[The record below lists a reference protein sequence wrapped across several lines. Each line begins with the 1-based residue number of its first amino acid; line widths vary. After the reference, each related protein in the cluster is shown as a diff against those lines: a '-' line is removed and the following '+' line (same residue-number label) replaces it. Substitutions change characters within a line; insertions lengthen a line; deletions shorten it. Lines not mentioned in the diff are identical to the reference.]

1 MTWAGWGDIL
11 PTLTLVAVI
20 AGLLSTAVRLLVR
33 PVAENAAAEAEKR
46 AREATR
52 VAVDGLYD
60 RLKGNDFRHVD
71 QGLANLGNRIEAVRE
86 DFGGCLDRRIGEVR
100 QDVGNRFDRA
110 RQHRKDMEERLM
122 AAIEGRGGPLEELEW
137 RFNNRNNPYI
147 FRDALR
153 RIVHTDPT
161 GVSDAGASRP
171 HLPPSGDPC
180 VIDQHRG
187 VVRGSSEGDAVERL
201 AGVRAVD
208 LRAVD
213 GQRPRNHGAPIQL
226 PLAAD
231 CPAGFPRLHRAL
243 DSYPAPAVP
252 GRVVTVPKHIKDR
265 HSLAAGVGILD
276 LVAQRAAAAA
286 DQVRFLNHA
295 GNHARRTERG
305 RGTRAGTERPG
316 ASGRQGDI

>member
-33 PVAENAAAEAEKR
+33 PVAENAAAAEKR

-147 FRDALR
+147 FRDALGASCTPIR
-153 RIVHTDPT
+153 LEYRTLGHHDPT
-161 GVSDAGASRP
+161 
-171 HLPPSGDPC
+171 
-180 VIDQHRG
+180 
-187 VVRGSSEGDAVERL
+187 
-201 AGVRAVD
+201 
-208 LRAVD
+208 
-213 GQRPRNHGAPIQL
+213 
-226 PLAAD
+226 
-231 CPAGFPRLHRAL
+231 F
-243 DSYPAPAVP
+243 
-252 GRVVTVPKHIKDR
+252 R
-265 HSLAAGVGILD
+265 HP
-276 LVAQRAAAAA
+276 
-286 DQVRFLNHA
+286 
-295 GNHARRTERG
+295 
-305 RGTRAGTERPG
+305 GTRV
-316 ASGRQGDI
+316 